1 MASLFDYLIIKIKI
15 MNSHKFSYKVFFDKV
30 FDPIALY
37 KLRENYSRPV
47 TSSDIIFFDVN
58 PAYERV
64 MKLKR
69 DNIIG
74 KSFMDVWPMAEPRWG
89 DIVVQC
95 FNELKSVRCEGESRD
110 IDSWLEAV
118 AFPVSQDMAAA
129 IFIDRTEWKKSED
142 ELKRSQQD
150 LRELAT
156 KLTLSEENTRR
167 DIAQDLHDHLGYELV
182 SQLMTLRTLSEK
194 NLPDDIS
201 VMISDLIKN
210 TEKLIASN
218 RNLVF
223 ELSPPVLREVGLN
236 PALEALAKNM
246 LEPRGIEYEFI
257 FNGSADEIQI
267 DDDIC
272 VLLYRMTRE
281 LLFNVIKH
289 AHATKVNIIV
299 NRGVNK
305 SMVAVEDN
313 GCGFDADKVTFG
325 LGLFSIRER
334 LLTVG
339 GEMKIVSAP
348 ASGTMIIM
356 TCPSQL
362 VD

>member
-1 MASLFDYLIIKIKI
+1 MIAQKYKI
-15 MNSHKFSYKVFFDKV
+15 FFDKV
-30 FDPIALY
+30 FNPIALY
-37 KLRENYSRPV
+37 KIRDSVKKPV
-47 TSSDIIFFDVN
+47 TPSDIIFVDVN

-64 MKLKR
+64 MKLER
-69 DNIIG
+69 DKIIG
-74 KSFMDVWPMAEPRWG
+74 KSFVDVWPMAEPCWA
-89 DIVVQC
+89 DIVVKC
-95 FNELKSVRCEGESRD
+95 FNKNMSVRCEGESHD
-110 IDSWLEAV
+110 TGSWLEAV
-118 AFPVSQDMAAA
+118 AFPVSHDMAAA
-129 IFIDRTEWKKSED
+129 IFSDMTDWKKSED
-142 ELKRSQQD
+142 ELKLNQER
-150 LRELAT
+150 LREFAA

-194 NLPDDIS
+194 DLPEDIS
-201 VMISDLIKN
+201 KIINDLIKN
-210 TEKLIASN
+210 TEKLIAAN

-223 ELSPPVLREVGLN
+223 ELSPLVLKEVGLN

-246 LEPRGIEYEFI
+246 LEPRGIEYELI
-257 FNGSADEIQI
+257 FNGSMEEIQI

-299 NRGVNK
+299 NRGASK

-313 GCGFDADKVTFG
+313 GKGFDVNKVKYG

-334 LLTVG
+334 LLPIG
-339 GEMKIVSAP
+339 GEMKIISAP
-348 ASGTMIIM
+348 NSGTMIVM
-356 TCPSQL
+356 TCPSTL
-362 VD
+362 TD